1 MVDKLSLS
9 NMGAN
14 ISKVWD
20 DNDSLLSAD
29 DVEKAVQEGIEMKME
44 VLGMKCNVIVNLYSV
59 YILF

>member
-44 VLGMKCNVIVNLYSV
+44 VLG
-59 YILF
+59 

>member
-44 VLGMKCNVIVNLYSV
+44 VLGMTCNVIVNLNSV

>member
-29 DVEKAVQEGIEMKME
+29 DVEKAVQEGIEMKIE
-44 VLGMKCNVIVNLYSV
+44 VLGMECNGIVNLNSV